1 VIPETSVRDS
11 VVFRTRRN
19 TELGLVLLAAVLTA
33 GAYVL
38 ASLGRSASLPADVV
52 PFLLVILGLLAAAH
66 VATRRLA
73 PGADG
78 ILLPLAG
85 LLNGVG
91 YVFIARLDKDLA
103 ALQALWTALGVGA
116 FVLTLLLVRRVRDL
130 ERFRYTFALVG
141 IGLLLMPLLPVLGR
155 NINGSRLWV
164 RFGTVTFQPGEF
176 AKIVLCIFFASYLV
190 EKRELLSETLHRVGG
205 VFVPDLKHFGPVVLA
220 WGVSRVIMT
229 AERDL
234 GSSLLFFALFIAML
248 WVATGRGAYLG
259 IGGVLFAGGAYF
271 AWASF
276 SHVQE
281 RVTIWLNP
289 WKTASGS
296 GYQIVQAL
304 FAFAA
309 GGLAGTNLA
318 QGSPQRIP
326 AVSTDFIFAAI
337 GEELGL
343 LGTTA
348 VVIAFLLMVGTGI
361 RIALRAEPPFEKLLA
376 AGLTTILAVQSFVII
391 GGVTRLVPL
400 TGITLPFV
408 SYGGSS
414 LLANYIL
421 LALLLRISHDQA
433 GREQAEAAAAD
444 LTRA

>member
-1 VIPETSVRDS
+1 MIANHALRDNL
-11 VVFRTRRN
+11 VYRTRRN
-19 TELGLVLLAAVLTA
+19 TELGLVLLATVLTA

-38 ASLGRSASLPADVV
+38 ASLGRSSSLPVDIV
-52 PFLLVILGLLAAAH
+52 PFLLVILGLLAVAH

-85 LLNGVG
+85 LLNGIG
-91 YVFIARLDKDLA
+91 YVFIARLDNELA
-103 ALQALWTALGVGA
+103 ALQAVWTALGVGT
-116 FVLTLLLVRRVRDL
+116 FVATLMLVRRVRDL
-130 ERFRYTFALVG
+130 ERFRYTFALAG
-141 IGLLLMPLLPVLGR
+141 IGLLLMPLLPVLGQ

-164 RFGTVTFQPGEF
+164 RFGTVTFQPGEL

-190 EKRELLSETLHRVGG
+190 EKRELLSEARHHVGP
-205 VFVPDLKHFGPVVLA
+205 VFVPNLKHFGPVALA
-220 WGVSRVIMT
+220 WGVSLVIMT

-234 GSSLLFFALFIAML
+234 GSSLLFFTLFIAML
-248 WVATGRGAYLG
+248 WVATGRGIYLG
-259 IGGVLFAGGAYF
+259 IGGAMFAAGAAF
-271 AWASF
+271 AWSSF
-276 SHVQE
+276 AHVQD
-281 RVTIWLNP
+281 RVTIWIDP
-289 WKTASGS
+289 WKTADGT

-348 VVIAFLLMVGTGI
+348 IIMAFLLMIGTGI
-361 RIALRAEPPFEKLLA
+361 RISLRAEPPFEKLLA
-376 AGLTTILAVQSFVII
+376 AGLTTILGVQSFVIL

-414 LLANYIL
+414 LLANYLL
-421 LALLLRISHDQA
+421 LALLLRISHDQSERDLA
-433 GREQAEAAAAD
+433 GARANSE
-444 LTRA
+444 TRG

>member
-1 VIPETSVRDS
+1 VSQQSVA
-11 VVFRTRRN
+11 FRVRRN
-19 TELGLVLLAAVLTA
+19 TELGLVLLAAVLTS
-33 GAYVL
+33 GAYAL
-38 ASLGRSASLPADVV
+38 ASLGRSASLPANIV
-52 PFLLVILGLLAAAH
+52 PFLVIILGLLATAH

-73 PGADG
+73 PGADS
-78 ILLPLAG
+78 ILLPLGG
-85 LLNGVG
+85 LLNGIG
-91 YVFIARLDKDLA
+91 YVFIARLDPDLA
-103 ALQALWTALGVGA
+103 ALQAVWTAFGIGA
-116 FVLTLLLVRRVRDL
+116 FVGTLVLVRRMRDL
-130 ERFRYTFALVG
+130 ERYRYTFALIG

-190 EKRELLSETLHRVGG
+190 EKRELLSEALHRVGA

-220 WGVSRVIMT
+220 WGVSLVIMI

-234 GSSLLFFALFIAML
+234 GSSLLFFALFVAML
-248 WVATGRGAYLG
+248 WVATGRGAYLA
-259 IGGVLFAGGAYF
+259 IGATLFGAGAWI

-276 SHVQE
+276 AHVKD
-281 RVTIWLNP
+281 RITIWLDP
-289 WKTASGS
+289 WETATGS

-326 AVSTDFIFAAI
+326 AVTTDFIFAAI

-343 LGTTA
+343 FGSTA
-348 VVIAFLLMVGTGI
+348 VVIALLLMVGTGI

-376 AGLTTILAVQSFVII
+376 TGLTTILAVQSFVIL

-414 LLANYIL
+414 LLANYVL
-421 LALLLRISHDQA
+421 LALLLRISDDQA
-433 GREQAEAAAAD
+433 GREHAEALAVQE
-444 LTRA
+444 TRG

>member
-1 VIPETSVRDS
+1 MIDGSRLRDS
-11 VVFRTRRN
+11 VLFRSRRN

-52 PFLLVILGLLAAAH
+52 PFLVVILALLAGAH

-78 ILLPLAG
+78 ILLPVAG

-91 YVFIARLDKDLA
+91 YVFIARLDKNLA
-103 ALQALWTALGVGA
+103 GLQALWTALGVGA
-116 FVLTLLLVRRVRDL
+116 FVGTLVVVRRVRDL
-130 ERFRYTFALVG
+130 ERFRYTFALIG
-141 IGLLLMPLLPVLGR
+141 IGLLLMPLLPVVGQ

-220 WGVSRVIMT
+220 WGVSLVIMT

-259 IGGVLFAGGAYF
+259 IGGTLFAGGAYLAWSAF
-271 AWASF
+271 A
-276 SHVQE
+276 HVRE
-281 RVTIWLNP
+281 RVTIWINP
-289 WKTASGS
+289 WKTASSS
-296 GYQIVQAL
+296 GYQIVQGL

-309 GGLAGTNLA
+309 GGLAGTNLG

-326 AVSTDFIFAAI
+326 AVATDFIFAAI

-414 LLANYIL
+414 LLANYVL

-433 GREQAEAAAAD
+433 GRERAEAAAAD
-444 LTRA
+444 QTRV

>member
-1 VIPETSVRDS
+1 VIRSSALRES
-11 VVFRTRRN
+11 VVFRGRRN
-19 TELGLVLLAAVLTA
+19 TELGLIVLAALLTA
-33 GAYVL
+33 GGYTL
-38 ASLGRSASLPADVV
+38 ASLGRSATLPVDIV
-52 PFLLVILGLLAAAH
+52 PFLGVILGLLAVAH
-66 VATRRLA
+66 FATRRLA
-73 PGADG
+73 PGANG
-78 ILLPLAG
+78 IMLPLAG
-85 LLNGVG
+85 LLNGIG

-103 ALQALWTALGVGA
+103 ALQALWTALGIVA
-116 FVLTLLLVRRVRDL
+116 FVATLALVRRVRDL

-155 NINGSRLWV
+155 NINGSRLWI
-164 RFGTVTFQPGEF
+164 RFGTVTFQPGEL
-176 AKIVLCIFFASYLV
+176 AKIVLCVFFASYLV
-190 EKRELLSETLHRVGG
+190 EKRELLSETRYRVGPM
-205 VFVPDLKHFGPVVLA
+205 FVPNFKYFGPVALA
-220 WGVSRVIMT
+220 WGVSLVIMT

-234 GSSLLFFALFIAML
+234 GSSLLFFTLFIAML
-248 WVATGRGAYLG
+248 WVATGRGAYLA
-259 IGGVLFAGGAYF
+259 IGGVMFTAGAF
-271 AWASF
+271 LAWRSF
-276 SHVQE
+276 GHVQD
-281 RVTIWLNP
+281 RVTIWINP
-289 WKTASGS
+289 WKTASGT

-309 GGLAGTNLA
+309 GGLAGTNIA

-348 VVIAFLLMVGTGI
+348 IVMAFLLLVATGI

-376 AGLTTILAVQSFVII
+376 AGLTTILGVQAFVII

-414 LLANYIL
+414 LLANYAL

-433 GREQAEAAAAD
+433 EREQAAARA
-444 LTRA
+444 LTETRA

>member
-1 VIPETSVRDS
+1 MRRESVA
-11 VVFRTRRN
+11 FRVRRN
-19 TELGLVLLAAVLTA
+19 TELGLVLLAAVLTS
-33 GAYVL
+33 GAYAL
-38 ASLGRSASLPADVV
+38 ASLGRSASLPANIV
-52 PFLLVILGLLAAAH
+52 PFLVVILGLLAVAH

-73 PGADG
+73 PGADS
-78 ILLPLAG
+78 ILLPLGG
-85 LLNGVG
+85 LLNGIG
-91 YVFIARLDKDLA
+91 YVFIARLDPDLA
-103 ALQALWTALGVGA
+103 ALQAVWTALGVGA
-116 FVLTLLLVRRVRDL
+116 FVGALVLIKRVRDL
-130 ERFRYTFALVG
+130 ERYRYTFALVG
-141 IGLLLMPLLPVLGR
+141 IGLLLMPLLPVIGR

-190 EKRELLSETLHRVGG
+190 EKRELLSEALHRVGA

-220 WGVSRVIMT
+220 WSVSLVIMI

-248 WVATGRGAYLG
+248 WVATGRGAYLA
-259 IGGVLFAGGAYF
+259 IGGTLFGAGAWIAWSTF
-271 AWASF
+271 A
-276 SHVQE
+276 HVKQ
-281 RVTIWLNP
+281 RITIWLDP
-289 WKTASGS
+289 WETASGS

-326 AVSTDFIFAAI
+326 AVSTDFIFAAL

-343 LGTTA
+343 FGSTA
-348 VVIAFLLMVGTGI
+348 VVIALLLMVGTGI
-361 RIALRAEPPFEKLLA
+361 RIALRADPPFEKLLA
-376 AGLTTILAVQSFVII
+376 TGLTTILAVQSFVIL

-414 LLANYIL
+414 LLANYVL
-421 LALLLRISHDQA
+421 LALLLRISDDQA
-433 GREQAEAAAAD
+433 AREHAEAVAVQE
-444 LTRA
+444 TVG

>member
-1 VIPETSVRDS
+1 VTQSSVA
-11 VVFRTRRN
+11 FRVRRN
-19 TELGLVLLAAVLTA
+19 TELGLVVLGAVLTS

-38 ASLGRSASLPADVV
+38 ASLGHTSSLPADVV
-52 PFLLVILGLLAAAH
+52 PFLLVILGLLAVAH

-85 LLNGVG
+85 LLNGIG

-103 ALQALWTALGVGA
+103 ALQAVWTALGVGA
-116 FVLTLLLVRRVRDL
+116 FVATLVLVRRVRDI
-130 ERFRYTFALVG
+130 ERYRYTFALIG
-141 IGLLLMPLLPVLGR
+141 IGLLLLPLVPVLGQ

-164 RFGTVTFQPGEF
+164 RFGSVTFQPGEF

-190 EKRELLSETLHRVGG
+190 EKRELLSEALHRVGT
-205 VFVPDLKHFGPVVLA
+205 VFVPDLKHFGPVALA
-220 WGVSRVIMT
+220 WGVSLVIMT

-234 GSSLLFFALFIAML
+234 GSSLLFFTLFVVML
-248 WVATGRGAYLG
+248 WVATGRGAYLA
-259 IGGVLFAGGAYF
+259 IGGIMFGAGAWL

-276 SHVQE
+276 SHVRD
-281 RVTIWLNP
+281 RVTIWINP
-289 WKTASGS
+289 WKTASGT
-296 GYQIVQAL
+296 GYQVVQAL

-326 AVSTDFIFAAI
+326 AVATDFIFAAI

-348 VVIAFLLMVGTGI
+348 VVIGFLLMVGTGI

-376 AGLTTILAVQSFVII
+376 AGLTTILGVQSFVIL

-414 LLANYIL
+414 LLANYVL
-421 LALLLRISHDQA
+421 LALLLRASDDQA
-433 GREQAEAAAAD
+433 GRERAD
-444 LTRA
+444 AVSYDETRA